1 MNALSD
7 KPMIVAYHD
16 SAADTGRM
24 DAWQA
29 RLQPYLPNLK
39 LVPLSSEAAEEAM
52 AACVW
57 APPLGRLASLPH
69 LKGVVSLGQ
78 GVDHILCDDSLPE
91 TMPIVRLIDTDMA
104 QALAHW
110 VVLAVLSKIRKAADY
125 RALAKRQ
132 EFRPLPQTEAGE
144 VKIGLY
150 GVGAIG
156 TEVARQLISLG
167 LDVTGY
173 VNSPRVQADMPYLWG
188 EKGLD
193 EMLSSMDIHI
203 CVMPLTDDNR
213 GFFNAARFAQMKVGA
228 YIINAGRGAHIIED
242 DLLGAINAGH
252 LSGACLD
259 VFQTEPL
266 PETHAFWQSPHI
278 EIWPHVA
285 AQTNPR
291 TASEQIANALRAFD
305 EGHKAANLVDRNKGY

>member
-1 MNALSD
+1 MTSLSD
-7 KPMIVAYHD
+7 KQMIVAYHD

-29 RLQPYLPNLK
+29 RLQPYLPGIT
-39 LVPLSSEAAEEAM
+39 LVPLSSEAAERAM

-57 APPLGRLASLPH
+57 APPLGRLARLSQ

-78 GVDHILCDDSLPE
+78 GVDHILRDDSLPD
-91 TMPIVRLIDTDMA
+91 TLPIVRLIDPDMA

-110 VVLAVLSKIRKAADY
+110 VTLAVLSKLRKASDY

-132 EFRPLPQTEAGE
+132 EYRPLPQTEASE
-144 VKIGLY
+144 LKIGLY
-150 GVGAIG
+150 GVGASG
-156 TEVARQLISLG
+156 TEVARQLTSLG
-167 LDVTGY
+167 FDVTGY
-173 VNSPRVQADMPYLWG
+173 VNSPRPDDQISYLWG
-188 EKGLD
+188 KDGLD
-193 EMLSSMDIHI
+193 KMLASMDFHI

-213 GFFNAARFAQMKVGA
+213 GFFNQAVFDQMKIGA
-228 YIINAGRGAHIIED
+228 YMINAGRGAHIVED
-242 DLLGAINAGH
+242 DLLSAIQSGH

-266 PETHAFWQSPHI
+266 PADHAFWHSPHI

-291 TASEQIANALRAFD
+291 TASDQIAKALLAFD
-305 EGHKAANLVDRNKGY
+305 EGRRAANLVDRTKGY